1 MKYLVV
7 DDSKMAKKMLVKVLS
22 SFLEEGDEIFEA
34 NDGLEGVSLYKEKNP
49 DLVFMD
55 LTMPVLDGFSAT
67 IEVTRFD
74 QNAKVIAISADIQ
87 QKAVDRIMQR
97 GALSFVQ
104 KPINEEKMR
113 VILEE
118 YVGVGI
124 NG

>member
-7 DDSKMAKKMLVKVLS
+7 DDSKMAKKMVVKVLS

-34 NDGLEGVSLYKEKNP
+34 NDGLEGVNLYKEKNP

-55 LTMPVLDGFSAT
+55 LTMPVMDGFIAT
-67 IEVTRFD
+67 MEINRFD
-74 QNAKVIAISADIQ
+74 KDAKVIAISADIQ
-87 QKAVDRIMQR
+87 QKAVDRVMQR

-124 NG
+124 DG

>member
-7 DDSKMAKKMLVKVLS
+7 DDSKMAKKMVVKVLS

-34 NDGLEGVSLYKEKNP
+34 NDGLEGVNLYKDKKP

-55 LTMPVLDGFSAT
+55 LTMPIMDGFSAT
-67 IEVTRFD
+67 MEINRFD
-74 QNAKVIAISADIQ
+74 ENAKVIAISADIQ
-87 QKAVDRIMQR
+87 QKAVDRVMQR

-124 NG
+124 DG

>member
-7 DDSKMAKKMLVKVLS
+7 DDSKMAKKMVVKVLS

-34 NDGLEGVSLYKEKNP
+34 NNGLEGVNLYKDKKP

-55 LTMPVLDGFSAT
+55 LTMPIMDGFSAT
-67 IEVTRFD
+67 MEINRFD
-74 QNAKVIAISADIQ
+74 ENAKVIAISADIQ
-87 QKAVDRIMQR
+87 QKAVDRVMQR

-124 NG
+124 DG